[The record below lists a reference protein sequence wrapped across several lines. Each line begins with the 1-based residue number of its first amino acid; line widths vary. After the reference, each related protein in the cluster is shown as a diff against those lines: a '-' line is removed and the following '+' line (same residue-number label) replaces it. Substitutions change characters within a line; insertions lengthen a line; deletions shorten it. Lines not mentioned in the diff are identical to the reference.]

1 VPDSADHPKP
11 KVQAV
16 EEAIQLALAFRW
28 EDALQLNQELLER
41 FGPDEDSY
49 NRLGKALMELGRRE
63 EAMAAYQSTIEVNP
77 LNQIAAR
84 QLTKLGDLS
93 ATKGKVARV
102 SASLDSAFFIE
113 EPGKTALT
121 RVVPDEELGK
131 VQFAPGDPVE
141 LSYSPAHVTV
151 RTLRGETLG
160 TLEPRMAQR
169 LRRMVDSGNR
179 YGGAVT
185 HVDGTSVQ
193 IIVRETYQAPEL
205 AGTVSFPTRKSR
217 EMDYRPYA
225 KETLLVRGE
234 EPITIDDEDGEP
246 VTQRPARVSSE
257 LEDGFAEFGE
267 LNESAEAPDADDA
280 DTDGDEDAQPE
291 DEY

>member
-1 VPDSADHPKP
+1 MPDPADHPKP

-28 EDALQLNQELLER
+28 KEALQLNQELLER

-49 NRLGKALMELGRRE
+49 NRLGKALMELGRLE
-63 EAMAAYQSTIEVNP
+63 EAIAAYQSTIEVNP

-84 QLTKLGDLS
+84 QLTKLSDLS
-93 ATKGKVARV
+93 ATKGKVAPV
-102 SASLDSAFFIE
+102 SASLASAFFIE
-113 EPGKTALT
+113 EPGKTVLT
-121 RVVPDEELGK
+121 RVVPDGELGK

-151 RTLRGETLG
+151 RTLRGATLG

-193 IIVRETYQAPEL
+193 IIVREIYQAPEL

-225 KETLLVRGE
+225 KETMLVRGQ
-234 EPITIDDEDGEP
+234 EPIAIDDEDGEP
-246 VTQRPARVSSE
+246 VTQRPDRVSTE
-257 LEDGFAEFGE
+257 LEDGFAEFEE
-267 LNESAEAPDADDA
+267 LDESAEAPDAADA
-280 DTDGDEDAQPE
+280 EGDEDARPE

>member
-1 VPDSADHPKP
+1 MPDPADHPKP

-28 EDALQLNQELLER
+28 KEALQLNQELLER

-49 NRLGKALMELGRRE
+49 NRLGKALMELGRLE
-63 EAMAAYQSTIEVNP
+63 EAIASYQSTISVNP

-93 ATKGKVARV
+93 ATKGKVAPV
-102 SASLDSAFFIE
+102 SASLASAFFIE
-113 EPGKTALT
+113 EPGKTVLT
-121 RVVPDEELGK
+121 RVVPDGELGK

-151 RTLRGETLG
+151 RTLRGATLG

-193 IIVRETYQAPEL
+193 IIVREIYQAPEL
-205 AGTVSFPTRKSR
+205 AGTVSFPTRKGR

-234 EPITIDDEDGEP
+234 EPIAIDDEDGEP
-246 VTQRPARVSSE
+246 VTERPARVSSE
-257 LEDGFAEFGE
+257 LEDGFAEFEE
-267 LNESAEAPDADDA
+267 LDESVEAPDATDA
-280 DTDGDEDAQPE
+280 DGDEEAQSE

>member
-1 VPDSADHPKP
+1 MPDSADHPKP

-169 LRRMVDSGNR
+169 LRRMVDSGVAR
-179 YGGAVT
+179 LIHTDVARDGMLAGPGLAGLSELTTLGVPVMVAGGVSSYQDLKQIREGGAEAAIVGRALL
-185 HVDGTSVQ
+185 DGTITLPAAIAAAGGVAS
-193 IIVRETYQAPEL
+193 AP
-205 AGTVSFPTRKSR
+205 
-217 EMDYRPYA
+217 
-225 KETLLVRGE
+225 
-234 EPITIDDEDGEP
+234 
-246 VTQRPARVSSE
+246 
-257 LEDGFAEFGE
+257 
-267 LNESAEAPDADDA
+267 AEA
-280 DTDGDEDAQPE
+280 
-291 DEY
+291 

>member
-1 VPDSADHPKP
+1 VPDPADHPKP

-16 EEAIQLALAFRW
+16 EEAIQLALGFRW
-28 EDALQLNQELLER
+28 GEALQLNQELLER

-49 NRLGKALMELGRRE
+49 NRLGKALMELGRLE
-63 EAMAAYQSTIEVNP
+63 EAIAAYQSTIEVNP

-84 QLTKLGDLS
+84 QLAKLGDLS
-93 ATKGKVARV
+93 VTKSKVAPV
-102 SASLDSAFFIE
+102 SASLESAFFIE
-113 EPGKTALT
+113 EPGKTVLT
-121 RVVPDEELGK
+121 RVVPDGELGK

-151 RTLRGETLG
+151 RTLRGATLG

-169 LRRMVDSGNR
+169 LRRMVDAGNR

-185 HVDGTSVQ
+185 HVDRTSVQ
-193 IIVRETYQAPEL
+193 IMVRETFQAPEL
-205 AGTVSFPTRKSR
+205 AGTVSFPTRKGR

-234 EPITIDDEDGEP
+234 DPIAIDDEDGEP
-246 VTQRPARVSSE
+246 VTQRPARVSAE
-257 LEDGFAEFGE
+257 LEDGFAEFE
-267 LNESAEAPDADDA
+267 EQDESAEAADAVDA
-280 DTDGDEDAQPE
+280 DEDAQPE